1 MNTLLH
7 TMTEQPAYDGL
18 PAKLVELTNQAG
30 MRVVVM
36 DIGATWL
43 SCTLPVGDESRE
55 VLLGVSNMTDFQ
67 RQGCYLGA
75 TVGRYANRIARG
87 ELSIDGRHYQL
98 SVNQAGNTL
107 HGGAIGFD
115 RRRWTIATQS
125 AQQVTFTLLSEDG
138 DQGFPGNLHVAVTY
152 TLDEQG
158 CVTLVYQ
165 AHTDLA
171 TAVNLTNHA
180 YFNLNGADV
189 GESCLNHRL
198 WIDAKLF
205 LPTDEAGIP
214 LGELQPVIGTGFDFT
229 QPKVVGEDLLKE
241 DQQIAAK
248 GYDHSYYFAPERD
261 VQKPV
266 AKLWSGDEKVQLIVS
281 TDKPAMQLYTG
292 NWLSGTPNRSGSE
305 YMDYAGLAL
314 ETQFLPD
321 SPHHP
326 EWIQPSCIL
335 QPGEHYQYRTR
346 YQFICKRSD

>member
-107 HGGAIGFD
+107 HGGAQGFD
-115 RRRWTIATQS
+115 RRRWTIVTQS

-138 DQGFPGNLHVAVTY
+138 DQGFP
-152 TLDEQG
+152 
-158 CVTLVYQ
+158 
-165 AHTDLA
+165 A
-171 TAVNLTNHA
+171 T
-180 YFNLNGADV
+180 
-189 GESCLNHRL
+189 CM
-198 WIDAKLF
+198 
-205 LPTDEAGIP
+205 
-214 LGELQPVIGTGFDFT
+214 
-229 QPKVVGEDLLKE
+229 LL
-241 DQQIAAK
+241 
-248 GYDHSYYFAPERD
+248 
-261 VQKPV
+261 
-266 AKLWSGDEKVQLIVS
+266 
-281 TDKPAMQLYTG
+281 
-292 NWLSGTPNRSGSE
+292 
-305 YMDYAGLAL
+305 
-314 ETQFLPD
+314 
-321 SPHHP
+321 
-326 EWIQPSCIL
+326 
-335 QPGEHYQYRTR
+335 
-346 YQFICKRSD
+346 